1 MQVRVV
7 GGGPAGLAAAL
18 SLVHLGCIPASNVT
32 VFEQR
37 QEPTRS
43 NVILL
48 SEVAVQRLKILGID
62 CIKSGIGN
70 MTQLVLKGGSSGQES
85 EAALIEFGGHL
96 DLTYTQSTQLL
107 LDSPIAN
114 TAADIIDAQSNGKGI
129 VGVTLGDLERAL
141 KLRVK
146 ELGIT
151 ITQQRVL
158 GLVLTRKDKYA
169 LDLGTGTVI
178 ESDLI
183 VLAEGASRSIATTS
197 LNLESIPVSSKEHW
211 ARVHMQPN
219 VGATVGVVFSNVN
232 GTVQK
237 RLLLGDPVQN
247 RYTQLMLQIPAP
259 FNHTS
264 FANMLCGTE
273 HELSTHNNTDPL
285 IQQQALKFSNDISA
299 VVPSIDSLT
308 VESIALRSFVVQDCY
323 LERVFVG
330 NVAIVGDTARS
341 GHFLTG
347 VGTALAIVNDCDA
360 LLKLVESD
368 KSLEAMKEGG
378 QEFED
383 SIQSASRLLFA
394 HNKEKWFAPEF

>member
-1 MQVRVV
+1 PR
-7 GGGPAGLAAAL
+7 LAAAL

-70 MTQLVLKGGSSGQES
+70 MTQLVLKGDSSGQES

-107 LDSPIAN
+107 LDSPIKS

-151 ITQQRVL
+151 ITQQCVL
-158 GLVLTRKDKYA
+158 GLVQTRKDKYA

-183 VLAEGASRSIATTS
+183 VLAE
-197 LNLESIPVSSKEHW
+197 
-211 ARVHMQPN
+211 
-219 VGATVGVVFSNVN
+219 
-232 GTVQK
+232 
-237 RLLLGDPVQN
+237 
-247 RYTQLMLQIPAP
+247 
-259 FNHTS
+259 
-264 FANMLCGTE
+264 
-273 HELSTHNNTDPL
+273 
-285 IQQQALKFSNDISA
+285 
-299 VVPSIDSLT
+299 
-308 VESIALRSFVVQDCY
+308 
-323 LERVFVG
+323 
-330 NVAIVGDTARS
+330 
-341 GHFLTG
+341 
-347 VGTALAIVNDCDA
+347 
-360 LLKLVESD
+360 
-368 KSLEAMKEGG
+368 
-378 QEFED
+378 
-383 SIQSASRLLFA
+383 
-394 HNKEKWFAPEF
+394 